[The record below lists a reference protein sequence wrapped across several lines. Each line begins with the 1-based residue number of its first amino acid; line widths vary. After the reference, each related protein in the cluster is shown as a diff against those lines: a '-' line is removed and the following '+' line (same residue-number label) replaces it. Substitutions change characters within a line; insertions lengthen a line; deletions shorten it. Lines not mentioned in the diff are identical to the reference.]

1 MTFVRWL
8 DKISKD
14 WVDLAGS
21 KGANLGELLTNQ
33 FPVPFGFVVT
43 TDAFKNFID
52 SKKLRQK
59 INSILE
65 KSGTDPEKIN
75 EASLQIKQL
84 ILETEFPAEMKKE
97 ITEAYKSLSFSDTI
111 RDEKVLQL
119 ISVGRDFA
127 LVAVRSSVPDDFSF
141 ETKQASFLNVKGI
154 GDLLISVKNCWASFF
169 EPRSILELLKKDW
182 DLRLGLVVQRMINS
196 EKSVVM
202 RTVDSSNDR
211 ILIKAA
217 WGLGQTLS
225 SAKVKPDVYS
235 VLKSGQIVDVKVSQK
250 ERMTIRDYATDRTIE
265 IPVPKD
271 KMEEQVLSDGEIS
284 RLVKLGL
291 QVENH
296 YQSPQEI
303 EFVLHL
309 NKIYIT
315 QTKSL

>member
-1 MTFVRWL
+1 MVFVRWL

-14 WVDLAGS
+14 WIDLAGS

-33 FPVPFGFVVT
+33 FPVPFGFVIT
-43 TDAFKNFID
+43 TNAFKNFIE
-52 SKKLRQK
+52 SKKLGEK
-59 INSILE
+59 INLVLE
-65 KSGTDPEKIN
+65 KSGTDPEKIS

-97 ITEAYKSLSFSDTI
+97 IIEAYKSLSFSDTI

-127 LVAVRSSVPDDFSF
+127 LVAVRSSVPDDFSIG
-141 ETKQASFLNVKGI
+141 TKQTNFLNVKGI

-169 EPRSILELLKKDW
+169 ESHSILELSKKDW

-202 RTVDSSNDR
+202 KTDDSEDR
-211 ILIKAA
+211 ILIKAT
-217 WGLGQTLS
+217 WGMGQTLS
-225 SAKVKPDVYS
+225 SGKVKPDVYS
-235 VLKSGQIVDVKVSQK
+235 VLKNGQIAEVKVSQK

-271 KMEEQVLSDGEIS
+271 KMEEQVLSDQDIS

-303 EFVLHL
+303 EFALHL